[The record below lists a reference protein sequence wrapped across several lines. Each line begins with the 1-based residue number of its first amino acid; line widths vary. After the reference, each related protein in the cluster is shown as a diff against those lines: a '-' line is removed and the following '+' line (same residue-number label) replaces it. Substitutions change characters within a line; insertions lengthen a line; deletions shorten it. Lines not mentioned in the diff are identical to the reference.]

1 MKRRLWNHLYSS
13 SPILQPFSLTLLP
26 FTFFLNEYCHVTAFY
41 FNIHSLR
48 EKCQNTELF
57 LVRIF
62 LYSARVK
69 MFTPCLCDFGDDLK
83 YSFTYFHLYCS
94 KMPKWQV
101 LRSKGFLGIVRKK
114 DKAILLKY
122 NIVTLALFCCYV
134 VQMCGQMKIFLMLD
148 FLWSFYVSKQGF
160 ETQIKIIE
168 YNAAVFC
175 CLKHVSGNYLSL
187 FVLPLLIIINKML
200 TKRSCW
206 NSQGSNY

>member
-1 MKRRLWNHLYSS
+1 MKPFILILPNSS
-13 SPILQPFSLTLLP
+13 TIFPNIASIY
-26 FTFFLNEYCHVTAFY
+26 FFLKWILSCSSILFQ
-41 FNIHSLR
+41 HSLR

-62 LYSARVK
+62 LYSARVE
-69 MFTPCLCDFGDDLK
+69 MFTPCLCDFGDDFK

-101 LRSKGFLGIVRKK
+101 LRLKGFLGIVRKK

-122 NIVTLALFCCYV
+122 NIVILAVFCCYV
-134 VQMCGQMKIFLMLD
+134 VQMFCQMKIFPMLD
-148 FLWSFYVSKQGF
+148 FLWGFYVSKQGF

-168 YNAAVFC
+168 YNVAVFC

-187 FVLPLLIIINKML
+187 LVLPYFIIINKML
-200 TKRSCW
+200 TKRSC
-206 NSQGSNY
+206 